1 MTFEV
6 RCLIA
11 NLVWQLFHSTCWLFV
26 TDLPALT
33 CDRGSSFIASI
44 YSCVTLADTLDPT
57 FSEALLKTKTCAG
70 GVFTTADSLL
80 RLRMCNI
87 VRGSVILESIAD
99 PIDTTVFWDIQT
111 ITGNIELRD
120 CRNTL

>member
-1 MTFEV
+1 M
-6 RCLIA
+6 
-11 NLVWQLFHSTCWLFV
+11 FV
-26 TDLPALT
+26 ADLPALT
-33 CDRGSSFIASI
+33 CGRGSSFISSI

-57 FSEALLKTKTCAG
+57 FSEALLKTKTCIG

-111 ITGNIELRD
+111 ITGNIELLD
-120 CRNTL
+120 YSITL